1 MWAEV
6 AMLCNCAAKSG
17 ITQLKEDTEKMRAAK
32 GEICSKILE
41 KQKRIASLEFDTI
54 KLSQV

>member
-1 MWAEV
+1 
-6 AMLCNCAAKSG
+6 MLCNCAAKSG